1 MFFDAQR
8 RFANGEFSYKRSLL
22 AQYGNNGKPFRV
34 TQPPKGFDAQAALE
48 FRRQERAEFERL
60 KQQYSELQDKS
71 ERLAKIFLEQ
81 QQRHAT
87 SRPERDDGDAGR
99 NVVLLPTS
107 SASDDDNATR
117 TQAT

>member
-8 RFANGEFSYKRSLL
+8 RFANGDFSYKRSLL
-22 AQYGNNGKPFRV
+22 AQYGNNGQPFRV

-60 KQQYSELQDKS
+60 KQQYSELEDKS

-81 QQRHAT
+81 QRRHAT
-87 SRPERDDGDAGR
+87 SRPERDDGDPRRDA
-99 NVVLLPTS
+99 VLLPTS
-107 SASDDDNATR
+107 RAGDDDNATR

>member
-60 KQQYSELQDKS
+60 KKQYSELQDKS

-81 QQRHAT
+81 QHRHAT
-87 SRPERDDGDAGR
+87 SRPERDDGDARR
-99 NVVLLPTS
+99 NAVLLPTS
-107 SASDDDNATR
+107 RAGDDDNATR